1 MHKGQCFCGK
11 VSVEVTGNP
20 EIMLYCHCE
29 SCRVWSAG
37 PVNAAVLWKESSVK
51 IITGSELIKTHNK
64 TPGSTRSWCENC
76 GGHIMNVHPSMGLI
90 DLYHAITPTLSF
102 EPKMHVNASESVIA
116 IKDDLPRF
124 KDLPK
129 EMGGSGDLL

>member
-1 MHKGQCFCGK
+1 
-11 VSVEVTGNP
+11 
-20 EIMLYCHCE
+20 
-29 SCRVWSAG
+29 
-37 PVNAAVLWKESSVK
+37 
-51 IITGSELIKTHNK
+51 
-64 TPGSTRSWCENC
+64 
-76 GGHIMNVHPSMGLI
+76 MGLI

-102 EPKMHVNASESVIA
+102 EPKMHVNTSESVIV